1 MLSLCDLSVLML
13 YAKASWE
20 WCILNWGYLRAC
32 LAGTAVGTVYKNVHP
47 CQWLKLYLRGCRQQ
61 SVVLLLLCLC
71 LLCYV
76 FLSCQWV
83 THSDRSRNTTQTHVS
98 LCKMDQ
104 WLSSVPHSN
113 FTTSIRGWTHTK
125 ISSIAFNSAF
135 HLHGDTE
142 VLFEICKYFV

>member
-47 CQWLKLYLRGCRQQ
+47 CQWLKLYLRGRRQQ
-61 SVVLLLLCLC
+61 SVVLLLLWLC

-83 THSDRSRNTTQTHVS
+83 THSDGSRNTTPTHV
-98 LCKMDQ
+98 CAK
-104 WLSSVPHSN
+104 WLKEVN
-113 FTTSIRGWTHTK
+113 FPTSIRGWTHTK

-142 VLFEICKYFV
+142 VFFEICKYFV